1 VFYGTHSRE
10 QTLLLARRCDE
21 LNLLSTGSSDYHGPH
36 HRLFSRFS
44 AFELHGREP
53 NLGPIAHGTLAA
65 PARAGDGLC
74 IWLTGLSGSGK
85 STIARIAA
93 GELRD
98 RGYRV
103 EVLDGDDVRQNLT
116 AGLGF
121 SREDRDINVRRIAWV
136 SNLLSRNGV
145 VTFVAAVSPFR
156 AARDQARAIM
166 GGRFV
171 EVHVCASIEECERR
185 DVKGLYEKARAGEI
199 EGFTGVSDPYEKP
212 LAPELLIDTERES
225 QQDSADRLVALVE
238 QRLSAYEVAGADF
251 SPAGA

>member
-1 VFYGTHSRE
+1 
-10 QTLLLARRCDE
+10 
-21 LNLLSTGSSDYHGPH
+21 
-36 HRLFSRFS
+36 
-44 AFELHGREP
+44 
-53 NLGPIAHGTLAA
+53 
-65 PARAGDGLC
+65 
-74 IWLTGLSGSGK
+74 
-85 STIARIAA
+85 
-93 GELRD
+93 
-98 RGYRV
+98 
-103 EVLDGDDVRQNLT
+103 
-116 AGLGF
+116 
-121 SREDRDINVRRIAWV
+121 
-136 SNLLSRNGV
+136 
-145 VTFVAAVSPFR
+145 
-156 AARDQARAIM
+156 M